1 MTIVIIYIYKKL
13 EMKFKKAKKTKKQK
27 HDTKKSSSRF

>member
-13 EMKFKKAKKTKKQK
+13 EMKFKKAKKKNMILRNQVRGF
-27 HDTKKSSSRF
+27 SNC

>member
-13 EMKFKKAKKTKKQK
+13 EMKFKKAKKERKKQ